1 MVLIADILMA
11 AGSFGAAIYC
21 YVLSGRLKK
30 FTTLETGMGGAIAV
44 LSAQVDDMTRALENA
59 RVAAHGSADGLIAL
73 TSRAE
78 AVAGRLEL
86 LLASMHDLPD
96 PAPAPTQAETE
107 PAEAV
112 RNLRFVRRRLAR
124 TDVEAA
130 E

>member
-44 LSAQVDDMTRALENA
+44 LSAQVDDMTRALEQA
-59 RVAAHGSADGLIAL
+59 RSAAHGSADGLKAL
-73 TSRAE
+73 TNRAE
-78 AVAGRLEL
+78 SVAGKLEL
-86 LLASMHDLPD
+86 LVASLHGLPD
-96 PAPAPTQAETE
+96 PAAPSANVEAE
-107 PAEAV
+107 PAEAA
-112 RNLRFVRRRLAR
+112 RNLRFVRRRVAR
-124 TDVEAA
+124 TNMEAA

>member
-44 LSAQVDDMTRALENA
+44 LSAQVDDMTRALEKA
-59 RVAAHGSADGLIAL
+59 RTAANGSADGLQAL
-73 TSRAE
+73 TARGE
-78 AVAGRLEL
+78 AVAARLEL
-86 LLASMHDLPD
+86 LMAAMHDLPD
-96 PAPAPTQAETE
+96 PTLTEPE
-107 PAEAV
+107 PAEPE
-112 RNLRFVRRRLAR
+112 RRLRFIRRRVSRPDL
-124 TDVEAA
+124 EAA

>member
-44 LSAQVDDMTRALENA
+44 LSAQVDDMTRALESA
-59 RVAAHGSADGLIAL
+59 RKAAHGSADGLIAL
-73 TSRAE
+73 TNRAE
-78 AVAGRLEL
+78 SVAGRLEL
-86 LLASMHDLPD
+86 LVASMHDLPD
-96 PAPAPTQAETE
+96 PAAPSAHVEAES
-107 PAEAV
+107 PEAT
-112 RNLRFVRRRLAR
+112 RNLRFVRRRVAR
-124 TDVEAA
+124 TDMEAA

>member
-44 LSAQVDDMTRALENA
+44 LSAQVDDMTRALEQA
-59 RVAAHGSADGLIAL
+59 RTAAHGSADGLIAL
-73 TSRAE
+73 TNRAE
-78 AVAGRLEL
+78 TVAGRLEL
-86 LLASMHDLPD
+86 LVASMHDLPD
-96 PAPAPTQAETE
+96 PAAPPADVAAEPT
-107 PAEAV
+107 EAA
-112 RNLRFVRRRLAR
+112 RQLRFVRRRVAR
-124 TDVEAA
+124 TDLEAA